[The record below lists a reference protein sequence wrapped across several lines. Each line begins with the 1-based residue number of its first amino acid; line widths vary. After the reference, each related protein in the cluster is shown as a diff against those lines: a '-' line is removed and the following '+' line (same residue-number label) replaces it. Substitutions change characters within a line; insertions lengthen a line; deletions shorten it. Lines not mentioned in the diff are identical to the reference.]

1 MREMPYSKMLWL
13 LGAQLLC
20 LFLGCHHAQ
29 LRKSPEPEATPGVV
43 DVGGD
48 VRNPQAIPFA
58 KGLTLRQAISRAG
71 GIATTE
77 QAAANSLISVHRGH
91 GLKASVYYFPPQYV
105 ISGIAGECLLREGDL
120 VQVGSIEHSGLHA
133 EQVGDGEK
141 FFAEGMIKHPG
152 SFSTSSTLFVFSHL
166 TQGGNPLG
174 VEGGNVVLLS
184 RTPQDGIGMEYY
196 LLPWETFLGPAYGSL
211 AITAG
216 DHFLFTRAEL
226 VPILTESLLRPAME
240 KSAERATQK
249 YRTAHARHRLQQDLK
264 RQQVPASFAPLA
276 RLRSTLP

>member
-1 MREMPYSKMLWL
+1 M
-13 LGAQLLC
+13 
-20 LFLGCHHAQ
+20 
-29 LRKSPEPEATPGVV
+29 V

-58 KGLTLRQAISRAG
+58 KGLTLRQALSRAG
-71 GIATTE
+71 GLASTE
-77 QAAANSLISVHRGH
+77 QANANSLISVHRGH

-133 EQVGDGEK
+133 EQEGDGVK

-152 SFSTSSTLFVFSHL
+152 SFATSATLFQLSHL

-174 VEGGNVVLLS
+174 VEGGNVVLLT

-196 LLPWETFLGPAYGSL
+196 LLPWETFLDPSYGSL

-216 DHFLFTRAEL
+216 DHFLFTRPEL
-226 VPILTESLLRPAME
+226 VPILTESLLRPALE
-240 KSAERATQK
+240 KNVERATQEF
-249 YRTAHARHRLQQDLK
+249 RSAHARHRLQQDMK
-264 RQQVPASFAPLA
+264 RQQSPTAFAPLT